1 MVAPACQ
8 AAGSKGWALTLC
20 GTHGCLALAS
30 QRVQPAFLLVSLNP
44 QHAGQSVLC
53 FSCLV
58 EVEELQT
65 VEGSPVLGL
74 QWAVPRYS
82 LGNTHPGCFLI
93 CEAELVVPL
102 CKVII
107 RIAEFY

>member
-30 QRVQPAFLLVSLNP
+30 QRVQPAFLLVSLNL

-74 QWAVPRYS
+74 QVGCASLQLGERTPR
-82 LGNTHPGCFLI
+82 LFPHL
-93 CEAELVVPL
+93 
-102 CKVII
+102 
-107 RIAEFY
+107 

>member
-1 MVAPACQ
+1 MP
-8 AAGSKGWALTLC
+8 GSR
-20 GTHGCLALAS
+20 
-30 QRVQPAFLLVSLNP
+30 QRVQLTFLLVSLNP

-53 FSCLV
+53 FSSLV
-58 EVEELQT
+58 EVEELWT

-74 QWAVPRYS
+74 QWAVPHYS
-82 LGNTHPGCFLI
+82 LGNTTHPGCFLI